1 MEWCEIELP
10 VCLKKILST
19 SAYDCANSLR
29 LLDAEKVAEI
39 ERYVSEFGRC
49 VIDELNCCHS
59 ETYKKQK
66 IFKFL
71 PGHRAILM
79 SLPSCAQKNINNDQK
94 LDQLKEKNSDVY
106 SVFLTQLIET
116 AQINAKKPKNKAIYS
131 DIIRNFSTLIYL
143 MSGRACYEVLHRNL
157 PIPSTK
163 TVCECI

>member
-1 MEWCEIELP
+1 MEWFESELP
-10 VCLKKILST
+10 VCLKKILSFT
-19 SAYDCANSLR
+19 AYDCVNSLR

-49 VIDELNCCHS
+49 IIDNLDCCHS
-59 ETYKKQK
+59 DKYKNQK
-66 IFKFL
+66 TFKFL
-71 PGHRAILM
+71 PGHRSILM
-79 SLPSCAQKNINNDQK
+79 SLPQKIEINNDKK

-106 SVFLTQLIET
+106 SVILTQLIDT

-131 DIIRNFSTLIYL
+131 DIIRNFSTFIYL

-163 TVCECI
+163 TVCKCT